1 MSKKCLLPS
10 QMEQELAQVR
20 AQRDHLLNI
29 VAGRIAWE
37 PPAPMILTADGSTK
51 ALLMINEQQSFQIA
65 SQQARIREL
74 ERQLADYRNGSARRC
89 TQG

>member
-1 MSKKCLLPS
+1 MSEKYLLPS
-10 QMEQELAQVR
+10 QMEQEIAQLR
-20 AQRDHLLNI
+20 AQRDHLI
-29 VAGRIAWE
+29 EVVAGRIALE
-37 PPAPMILTADGSTK
+37 PPSPMILTADGSTK
-51 ALLMINEQQSFQIA
+51 ALLMMNEQQSFRIA